1 MELVERILVPLVG
14 GVNPGA
20 DLKVSGMKVRFA
32 VRYSESL
39 DGTQCVLLIQRF
51 DRKLTAKPVSP
62 HPDRCYCELICG
74 VSSGLLRG
82 YREGPAETGL
92 ELHKLRAVQRFG
104 LALRSTSN
112 SSGRDRADKPHSRL
126 NQHDCSWVS
135 RVVGILNAVP
145 NTSAILVVAHYGGEL
160 PRQCSPETA
169 TPLLCTG

>member
-1 MELVERILVPLVG
+1 MELVERMLVPLVG

-92 ELHKLRAVQRFG
+92 ELHKLGLSNDLGWLSDRPQTHLDATARTSRTADLTSTTAHGFRA
-104 LALRSTSN
+104 S
-112 SSGRDRADKPHSRL
+112 
-126 NQHDCSWVS
+126 
-135 RVVGILNAVP
+135 
-145 NTSAILVVAHYGGEL
+145 
-160 PRQCSPETA
+160 
-169 TPLLCTG
+169 